1 MNTSKTR
8 ANTLTRAATDA
19 QGLNPISLLQH
30 GKFCDVDDKTA
41 RKYGSNSQCVPMC
54 QEQKRAPGTSACLVI
69 SVEVIQ
75 LLSSFKVS
83 KVEPLELTD
92 GSRGCHQE

>member
-1 MNTSKTR
+1 MKPSKTR
-8 ANTLTRAATDA
+8 ANTLIRAATDA
-19 QGLNPISLLQH
+19 QDLNSISLLLYC
-30 GKFCDVDDKTA
+30 KFCDVGDKTA
-41 RKYGSNSQCVPMC
+41 RKHESNSQCVPMC
-54 QEQKRAPGTSACLVI
+54 QKQKRAPGTAARLVI

-75 LLSSFKVS
+75 LLSSFSVS